1 MVSPM
6 PVKGGRKMRVC
17 LALFL
22 TLTLLTLAPFAAAL
36 EIQHELAAADH
47 DGQEHSDTDLCQWL
61 LHHTTSSLLLG
72 LPSVSASVTIGLHE
86 WPSSASLL
94 SPQCLSSGHSRAPPQ
109 P

>member
-1 MVSPM
+1 
-6 PVKGGRKMRVC
+6 MRAG

-61 LHHTTSSLLLG
+61 RLEESLDKVRSLNPLD
-72 LPSVSASVTIGLHE
+72 LAWQRRE
-86 WPSSASLL
+86 LL
-94 SPQCLSSGHSRAPPQ
+94 SSKSYGR
-109 P
+109 

>member
-1 MVSPM
+1 
-6 PVKGGRKMRVC
+6 MRAY

-72 LPSVSASVTIGLHE
+72 LPSVSASVTIGHHE
-86 WPSSASLL
+86 WPNSAPLL
-94 SPQCLSSGHSRAPPQ
+94 STQLLSSSPSRAPPQ
-109 P
+109 S

>member
-1 MVSPM
+1 MLFPM
-6 PVKGGRKMRVC
+6 PLKGERKMRAY

-72 LPSVSASVTIGLHE
+72 LPSVSASVTIGHHE
-86 WPSSASLL
+86 WPNSAPLL
-94 SPQCLSSGHSRAPPQ
+94 STQLLSSSPSRAPPQ
-109 P
+109 S